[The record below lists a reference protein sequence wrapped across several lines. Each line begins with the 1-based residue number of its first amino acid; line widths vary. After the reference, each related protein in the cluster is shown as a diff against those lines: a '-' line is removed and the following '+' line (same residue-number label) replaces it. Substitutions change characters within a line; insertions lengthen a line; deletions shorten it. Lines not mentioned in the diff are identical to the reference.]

1 MALGIPRFMIDR
13 SIMFC
18 SPVTVYTAKRDGT
31 FVARCHAIP
40 GFVAERHPVLVPL
53 AGIKGYGA
61 GGFSPL
67 PRWRSL
73 PPAPQAGRRVEGQTF
88 DETVA
93 AATEAYLVFCRR
105 GIWN

>member
-1 MALGIPRFMIDR
+1 MQKNIPRFMIDS

-31 FVARCHAIP
+31 FVARCFSIP
-40 GFVAERHPVLVPL
+40 GFV
-53 AGIKGYGA
+53 
-61 GGFSPL
+61 
-67 PRWRSL
+67 
-73 PPAPQAGRRVEGQTF
+73 VEGDTF

-93 AATEAYLVFCRR
+93 SATQAYLTFCRK

>member
-1 MALGIPRFMIDR
+1 MNKDIPKFMIDS

-40 GFVAERHPVLVPL
+40 GGFEVEAE
-53 AGIKGYGA
+53 
-61 GGFSPL
+61 
-67 PRWRSL
+67 
-73 PPAPQAGRRVEGQTF
+73 TF
-88 DETVA
+88 DGCVA
-93 AATEAYLVFCRR
+93 AATAAYLAFCRK